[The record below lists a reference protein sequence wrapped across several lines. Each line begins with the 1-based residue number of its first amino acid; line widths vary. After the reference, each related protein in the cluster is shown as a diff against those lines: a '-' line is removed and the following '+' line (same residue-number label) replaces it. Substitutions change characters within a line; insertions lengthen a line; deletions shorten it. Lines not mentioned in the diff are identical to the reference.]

1 MILKIIM
8 IICYFIV
15 ICAVGVFGILIITT
29 RNSDVTSIVISL
41 ISCIAVSVLSI
52 AIFQK
57 PKIWNTIKN

>member
-1 MILKIIM
+1 M